1 MRQSAH
7 TSALALRQ
15 CIMQS
20 HPGVHEQQ
28 IAASFG
34 ELVVYPCTRQHH
46 VCHQPAVHGGPA
58 VSLITQSVS
67 ASMRPVSQRISQ

>member
-15 CIMQS
+15 CIMQC
-20 HPGVHEQQ
+20 HPGVHEHQ

-34 ELVVYPCTRQHH
+34 ELVMALAPGSTM
-46 VCHQPAVHGGPA
+46 
-58 VSLITQSVS
+58 S
-67 ASMRPVSQRISQ
+67 ASSPLPLAGQVLGLSRRVSVPPCAL